1 MVNKNNWFLF
11 IFPMSSRNEALTMLG
26 AGEVVVHTICRKS
39 ESDVGS
45 GEKRPEDPSAARML
59 ALGVTRRLGVCCS
72 LLISP
77 S

>member
-1 MVNKNNWFLF
+1 
-11 IFPMSSRNEALTMLG
+11 MLG

-59 ALGVTRRLGVCCS
+59 ALGVKRRLGVCCS
-72 LLISP
+72 LLISQ